1 MRTHPTLLLVVGLTL
16 GACDETGGPST
27 DASREVDDLQAVA
40 GPGTIRVRVRSSFYS
55 LMGLTPIKLTLD
67 GKVHDLQVR
76 DGRAVT
82 RTFGGL
88 SLGTHRLQGQFTYN
102 FREWIRCH
110 SAESLRS
117 FTQTVKITGADTVRV
132 VLEIVSSVH
141 CHFR

>member
-1 MRTHPTLLLVVGLTL
+1 MRTHPTLLAVVLML
-16 GACDETGGPST
+16 AACDETGGPST
-27 DASREVDDLQAVA
+27 DAPRGVDDPQIVA
-40 GPGTIRVRVRSSFYS
+40 GPGTIRVRIRSSFYS
-55 LMGLTPIKLTLD
+55 LIGFTPVKLTLD

-88 SLGTHRLQGQFTYN
+88 SLGTHSLQGQFTYN

-117 FTQTVKITGADTVRV
+117 FTQPVKITGADTVRV
-132 VLEIVSSVH
+132 MLEIVASVH